1 MELESSASPGT
12 HDGRPG
18 STRGRRAV
26 PEPESPSASP
36 KFGGRKVRQKHQHTA
51 EDEPGQEHEAV
62 PKKLNMAEKETT
74 RKPPPLPPPLPPE
87 VGRSEPCSRHIS
99 KLVVARWIVHVS

>member
-1 MELESSASPGT
+1 
-12 HDGRPG
+12 
-18 STRGRRAV
+18 V

-51 EDEPGQEHEAV
+51 EDEPGQELEAV
-62 PKKLNMAEKETT
+62 PKKLNMAEKETA

-87 VGRSEPCSRHIS
+87 WEGASLAVATSASSSRHAGLS
-99 KLVVARWIVHVS
+99 MSPKPETVLA